1 MARPFAPHIITDD
14 SVLGGKEIERS
25 LRIDNGDGA
34 HLTRTP
40 SSAGNQKK
48 CTFTKY
54 CFLFKSTSE
63 KNWKVLSI
71 TPRYDSS
78 LEVDFSDFDFN
89 HQEWSFSIVKESH

>member
-48 CTFTKY
+48 WTFSCWIKRSNLGGDVDAY
-54 CFLFKSTSE
+54 DAGEMRIFGGDANASHIFISTGD
-63 KNWKVLSI
+63 NLRCDLS
-71 TPRYDSS
+71 P
-78 LEVDFSDFDFN
+78 E
-89 HQEWSFSIVKESH
+89 